1 MENRIK
7 IIRSSMGFTQKQF
20 ADMFEVDQTAVS
32 NWETQKNKPDVSVA
46 TRISEKTKLPLDFI
60 YGKKFIIRVPFE
72 KWEEDEREDY
82 EAANPLAKELL
93 MFRYGHGVFD
103 EDKKEKPAD
112 EGELPINT
120 IVMNRDGKI
129 TRKTFT
135 KAQME
140 MLAQMIDAL
149 PEKPKDI

>member
-1 MENRIK
+1 MKNRIK
-7 IIRSSMGFTQKQF
+7 EIRSSMEITQKQF
-20 ADMFEVDQTAVS
+20 ADMFDVDQTAVS

-46 TRISEKTKLPLDFI
+46 TQISEKTNLPLDFI
-60 YGKKFIIRVPFE
+60 YGKEFIITVPIE

-82 EAANPLAKELL
+82 ASANPMAKEVL
-93 MFRYGHGVFD
+93 MFRYGRGIFD
-103 EDKKEKPAD
+103 NDKKEKPAD
-112 EGELPINT
+112 EGELPINS
-120 IVMNRDGKI
+120 IAMNRDGKI

-140 MLAQMIDAL
+140 MLAQMIDGL